1 VWEPLFRYA
10 WKAFNPQFKDVLDS
24 IARQKSLLK
33 SEKSEELVL
42 ETETLHGPA
51 ENNSDGMRNQCNQV
65 DEEWWRLKSII
76 DKIDAPNC
84 DTDQNAASEQRKES
98 QSGGWVLQIDDFQA
112 WCNVTNA
119 SSNPLL
125 YINGIPG
132 AGIGF
137 KS

>member
-1 VWEPLFRYA
+1 
-10 WKAFNPQFKDVLDS
+10 
-24 IARQKSLLK
+24 LLK
-33 SEKSEELVL
+33 SEKSEEFVL
-42 ETETLHGPA
+42 EAETSRGLA
-51 ENNSDGMRNQCNQV
+51 ENHSDRMRHQCNQV

-98 QSGGWVLQIDDFQA
+98 QSGRWLLQNDDFQA

-119 SSNPLL
+119 GSNPLL

-137 KS
+137 N